1 MTRFFLS
8 TFAFIALSAS
18 TPVVGGDDP
27 RFAVAE
33 DLTWAE
39 LRLSDEPSASANED
53 SNRRPLSTSA
63 RLRQQRALYRD
74 QQRVARIEAN
84 AWIGYEP
91 LRPGWSSVPMMSSR
105 FPDRQRIVIPVF
117 VP

>member
-1 MTRFFLS
+1 MKRFFVT
-8 TFAFIALSAS
+8 TFAFVALTAS
-18 TPVVGGDDP
+18 TSVVRGDDP

-33 DLTWAE
+33 ELTWADV
-39 LRLSDEPSASANED
+39 RLSDEPSASANEEPA
-53 SNRRPLSTSA
+53 RKPLSTSA
-63 RLRQQRALYRD
+63 KLRQQRALYRD

-105 FPDRQRIVIPVF
+105 FPERQTIVIPVF